1 MNFQIPNLRFSIV
14 NKQAAKIDLYK
25 STNLLY
31 RAMKF
36 NINILK
42 FSAEELESKAI
53 GYGTL
58 EDVTQPPQ

>member
-1 MNFQIPNLRFSIV
+1 MNFQIPNLHFSIID
-14 NKQAAKIDLYK
+14 KQAAKIDLYK

-42 FSAEELESKAI
+42 FSAEESKAI

-58 EDVTQPPQ
+58 AAVTQPPQ